1 MKRAI
6 ILYILLA
13 FVYAADS
20 SSAVKVDPV
29 YEEIKL
35 AAIESGIPDY
45 FLRKAFS
52 NDSIQIH
59 TDIPERFARPYEEKT
74 WAEYKKLFVTG
85 ARIKKGT
92 VFYNEHHEDLK
103 KAASHYGVE
112 PYLILSIIGVE
123 SNYGSHHKE
132 FTVFNSLYTQIAVMP
147 RRASW
152 ARKEMVEFLTYCY
165 KDNVPPHS
173 VYGSYAGAFGYG
185 QFIPSS
191 FNNFAVDFDKDGV
204 RQAYAW
210 PDVMASIA
218 NYLVANGYPVTQDTD
233 MDLEKKDQEKI
244 YKAVFA
250 YNHADNYVRAILEL
264 RNELRNSISNMK
276 INSSHQE

>member
-1 MKRAI
+1 MGRLMKQLI
-6 ILYILLA
+6 ILYCLITNM
-13 FVYAADS
+13 YANDS
-20 SSAVKVDPV
+20 SAAVDKHSV
-29 YEEIKL
+29 YEQIKL
-35 AAIESGIPDY
+35 SAMEKGIPNY
-45 FLRKAFS
+45 FLAQTFTYENIK
-52 NDSIQIH
+52 IH
-59 TDIPERFARPYEEKT
+59 EVIPKRFAKPYEEKT
-74 WAEYKKLFVTG
+74 WVEYKKLFVT
-85 ARIKKGT
+85 ALRIEKGS
-92 VFYNEHHEDLK
+92 VFYNDHKDDLLNV
-103 KAASHYGVE
+103 ASHYGVN

-147 RRASW
+147 KRARW
-152 ARKEMVEFLTYCY
+152 AKREMIEFLLYCY

-191 FNNFAVDFDKDGV
+191 FNNFAVDFNEDGI

-218 NYLVANGYPVTQDTD
+218 NYLVANGYPVKRG
-233 MDLEKKDQEKI
+233 LEKDLDRDKEKKI

-250 YNHADNYVRAILEL
+250 YNHADNYVKAVLALRDELKRAG
-264 RNELRNSISNMK
+264 N
-276 INSSHQE
+276 

>member
-1 MKRAI
+1 MKLYI
-6 ILYILLA
+6 ILNIMFAL
-13 FVYAADS
+13 VYNTDS
-20 SSAVKVDPV
+20 HSTAIADPV
-29 YEEIKL
+29 YKAIKL
-35 AAIESGIPDY
+35 AALESGIPDHY
-45 FLRKAFS
+45 LRKAFL

-59 TDIPERFARPYEEKT
+59 AVIPERFARPYEEKT
-74 WAEYKKLFVTG
+74 WAEYKKLFVTNV
-85 ARIKKGT
+85 RIKKGK
-92 VFYNEHHEDLK
+92 VFYNKHREDLE
-103 KAASHYGVE
+103 KAAGHYGVD

-147 RRASW
+147 KRASW
-152 ARKEMVEFLTYCY
+152 AKREMIEFLKYCY

-191 FNNFAVDFDKDGV
+191 FNNFAVDFDEDGV

-218 NYLVANGYPVTQDTD
+218 NYLVMNGYPVTQDMD
-233 MDLEKKDQEKI
+233 MNLENKDQEKI

-250 YNHADNYVRAILEL
+250 YNHADNYVKAVLEL
-264 RNELRNSISNMK
+264 RNELRNNISNMK
-276 INSSHQE
+276 INSSHKK